1 MSRSRS
7 RLHVDL
13 TRHVWRLGVA
23 VALAAAAL
31 ALCGAA
37 TAAPPPVLTPP
48 EVRSAPGQFIVVAV
62 ANPVTGRPGAV
73 GGTAHGYGTG
83 TNYRVSASAAN
94 TLREIAR
101 QYSLTP
107 VSEWPIEQLKM
118 HCVLF
123 RIPPGTTRDAMI
135 ERLKADKRVLIVQAL
150 NEFESAA
157 TAPPVVPPVPASVAP
172 DDPYARLQSNVSA
185 LDIVEAHNFSRGAG
199 IRVAIIDTGVDT
211 HHPDLAGRTFV
222 TRNFI
227 DNDDASFRS
236 DRHGTQVAGL
246 IAATSDNGIGIV
258 GVAPDV
264 TIMAYKACWQ
274 ASANTA
280 GRCNSFTIAQ
290 ALADA
295 LAAKAQIINLSLVG
309 PSDPLLEALIA
320 RATELGVIVV
330 GAASDDPRLGFP
342 ARLPRVLG
350 VAEAEASPGSADG
363 ADGILRA
370 PGRDIVTLVP
380 DGHYDFASGSSL
392 ATAQIS
398 GVVALLL
405 ARNQKLDVTRLR
417 ALLEQ
422 STERH
427 DTTRGPFLSVNA
439 CAAVAMVVRG
449 ASCAQ

>member
-1 MSRSRS
+1 MSLSRN
-7 RLHVDL
+7 RLHLDL

-23 VALAAAAL
+23 VVLAAAAL

-73 GGTAHGYGTG
+73 GGTAHGYGSG
-83 TNYRVSASAAN
+83 TNYRVSASATN
-94 TLREIAR
+94 ILREIAS
-101 QYSLTP
+101 QYSLTL
-107 VSEWPIEQLKM
+107 VSEWPIEQLRT

-123 RIPPGTTRDAMI
+123 RIPPGTTREAVV
-135 ERLKADKRVLIVQAL
+135 EKLKADKRVLIVQPL

-157 TAPPVVPPVPASVAP
+157 ATAPAATPVPGAP
-172 DDPYARLQSNVSA
+172 LSDDPYARLQSNVSA
-185 LDIVEAHNFSRGAG
+185 LDVVEAHNFSRGAG

-211 HHPDLAGRTFV
+211 QHPDLAGRAFV

-227 DNDDASFRS
+227 DNDDLAFRS

-246 IAATSDNGIGIV
+246 IAAVSDNGIGIV

-264 TIMAYKACWQ
+264 KLLAYKACWQ

-295 LAAKAQIINLSLVG
+295 LTAKAQVINLSLVG

-320 RATELGVIVV
+320 RAIELGVIVV
-330 GAASDDPRLGFP
+330 GAVSGDSRLGFP
-342 ARLPRVLG
+342 ARLAGVLPVG
-350 VAEAEASPGSADG
+350 EAEQSLGSGESP
-363 ADGILRA
+363 DGILRA

-380 DGHYDFASGSSL
+380 NGHYDFASGNSL

-405 ARNQKLDVTRLR
+405 ARNQKLGAVRLR
-417 ALLEQ
+417 EMLQQ

-439 CAAVAMVVRG
+439 CTALAMVVRG
-449 ASCAQ
+449 ASCAK